1 MPKDAW
7 VLVFLSQEDPA
18 HVRALLY
25 ERRVRSFAGLKREA
39 RRLDSDAG
47 IRVVGSYLKRRCFA
61 FVTRSIGKY
70 TIMVYERRG
79 RKIPSVGKRI
89 LSREFE
95 SPEELEEFLQRI
107 TTNGVDA
114 YVY

>member
-1 MPKDAW
+1 M
-7 VLVFLSQEDPA
+7 F
-18 HVRALLY
+18 Y
-25 ERRVRSFAGLKREA
+25 EKRVRSFAELKREA

-47 IRVVGSYLKRRCFA
+47 IRIAGYYLKRRCFA
-61 FVTRSIGKY
+61 FVTRFVDRY
-70 TIMVYERRG
+70 TVMVYERTG
-79 RKIPSVGKRI
+79 RKAPAAGKRF

-107 TTNGVDA
+107 TQKRVDA

>member
-1 MPKDAW
+1 M
-7 VLVFLSQEDPA
+7 F
-18 HVRALLY
+18 Y
-25 ERRVRSFAGLKREA
+25 EKRIRSFAGLRREV

-61 FVTRSIGKY
+61 FVTRFVDRY
-70 TIMVYERRG
+70 TVMVYERTG
-79 RKIPSVGKRI
+79 RKAPAVGKI
-89 LSREFE
+89 VLSREFE

-107 TTNGVDA
+107 TQKGVDA